1 MIPALLAEV
10 GIEAIGAEALSPELL
25 RLAKFAS
32 GKGDGGGLYV
42 PLRSSWLEGFEYD
55 PLSGDL
61 TVHLQNGSSYTYP
74 GTSPAT
80 AAGLASAASPGSYYD
95 ENIKLGTKAHAAP
108 QGRMFRIHAV

>member
-1 MIPALLAEV
+1 MLPAIGLAV
-10 GIEAIGAEALSPELL
+10 EALGGAEALGPEFMQ
-25 RLAKFAS
+25 LAELATN
-32 GKGDGGGLYV
+32 KGEGGGLYV
-42 PLRSSWLEGFEYD
+42 PLKSSWLVGMEYD

-61 TVHLQNGSSYTYP
+61 TVHTKNVGSYTYP

-80 AAGLASAASPGSYYD
+80 AAGLATAASPGSNYD